1 MHALPVFLRLES
13 RPVLLVGGGTV
24 ALRKAR
30 FLCRAGARVTVVA
43 PAIDPALAA
52 LLDEHGGEWL
62 RRRYRRGDLAGR
74 DLVIAATPD
83 AAAGALHPP
92 ARCPR

>member
-52 LLDEHGGEWL
+52 LLDALGQSVLVAPLFVFVELGWWL
-62 RRRYRRGDLAGR
+62 GFMPQLRQTVAEG
-74 DLVIAATPD
+74 V
-83 AAAGALHPP
+83 AAAL
-92 ARCPR
+92 RS